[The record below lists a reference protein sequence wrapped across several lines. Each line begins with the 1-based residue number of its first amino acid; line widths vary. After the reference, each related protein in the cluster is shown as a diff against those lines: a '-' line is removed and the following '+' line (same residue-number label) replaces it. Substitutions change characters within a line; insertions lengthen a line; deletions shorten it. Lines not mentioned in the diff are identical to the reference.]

1 MVLRRAAVALV
12 WLVLVAGCGFSSR
25 HQECPPDAS
34 CAAPPCDTLLA
45 GRRLSSI
52 QREPQRTLP
61 PVIGSRQVTF
71 SCGDAPIA
79 MQVLRGIPASVA
91 VFREGMAYVGLDTVL
106 RSSRNPMQRYFY
118 PRANGVPK
126 TGCKPRVAVGKI
138 VGVDPFYGVVTLST
152 HRRLSVATDTEL
164 RTPVVDGVPRLPEG
178 LKVKARAL
186 SCHGRK
192 IWVAR
197 TITQS

>member
-12 WLVLVAGCGFSSR
+12 GLVLVAGCGLSSR
-25 HQECPPDAS
+25 HQECPSNAS
-34 CAAPPCDTLLA
+34 CAAPRCDPLLA
-45 GRRLSSI
+45 GRKLLSL
-52 QREPQRTLP
+52 QREAEQALP
-61 PVIGSRQVTF
+61 PVVGSREVTW
-71 SCGDAPIA
+71 SCGQAPIT
-79 MQVLRGIPASVA
+79 MDVLRGIPDSVA
-91 VFREGMAYVGLDTVL
+91 VFREGRAYISDDTVL
-106 RSSRNPMQRYFY
+106 RSGRNPMQRYFY
-118 PRANGVPK
+118 PRAQSVP
-126 TGCKPRVAVGKI
+126 TSGCKPRAAVGRIVAV
-138 VGVDPFYGVVTLST
+138 DPWYGVVTLST
-152 HRRLSVATDTEL
+152 HRRLSVATDTDL